1 MFASDFVFTLTP
13 ILAITAKVAVII
25 AMALVL
31 NIVLKRLIARV
42 VQAKPEQDG
51 DSDVRT
57 QLITA
62 VIGNVATVIVWII
75 SLVMVLGVLG
85 VDTTPLI
92 ATLGVAS
99 LGLGFATQDL
109 IRDYLQGFFIFME
122 DWYRVDDWVVIAG
135 MEGSVELITPRRT
148 VLREINGTVHI
159 IPNGKIPHASNQTR
173 DWARINL
180 IVTVAYKEDIDH
192 VYQVINKTCQDLK
205 NDPEYGQNMT
215 TIPAAMR
222 VSDLGDHGVDICIR
236 GDTKPGEQW
245 GLTGELRK
253 RIKKK
258 FDEESIEIPW
268 PHTKVYFGDGWKGPQ
283 DVEYS

>member
-42 VQAKPEQDG
+42 VRAMPEQDG
-51 DSDVRT
+51 DSDMRV
-57 QLITA
+57 QMITA
-62 VIGNVATVIVWII
+62 VIVKVATVIVWII
-75 SLVMVLGVLG
+75 SFVMILGVLE
-85 VDTTPLI
+85 VDTTPLL

-122 DWYRVDDWVVIAG
+122 DWYRIGDWVVIAG
-135 MEGSVELITPRRT
+135 MEGEVELISPRRT
-148 VLREINGTVHI
+148 VLREINGTMHI

-180 IVTVAYKEDIDH
+180 MVTVAYKEDIDH
-192 VYQVINKTCQDLK
+192 VYQIIDKICQGMK
-205 NDPEYGQNMT
+205 NDPEFGRNLT
-215 TIPAAMR
+215 TTPAAMR

-253 RIKKK
+253 QIKKK
-258 FDEESIEIPW
+258 FDEEGIEIPW
-268 PHTKVYFGDGWKGPQ
+268 PHTKIYFGDAGTC
-283 DVEYS
+283 DATT

>member
-1 MFASDFVFTLTP
+1 MAISDFAFSLTPMFAT
-13 ILAITAKVAVII
+13 AAKVVII
-25 AMALVL
+25 VAMALVL
-31 NIVLKRLIARV
+31 NIVQKRLVARAV
-42 VQAKPEQDG
+42 RAMWEHGADI
-51 DSDVRT
+51 DVRAEM
-57 QLITA
+57 ITA
-62 VIGNVATVIVWII
+62 VIVKVATVIVWII
-75 SLVMVLGVLG
+75 SLAMVLGVLG
-85 VDTTPLI
+85 VDTAPLL

-99 LGLGFATQDL
+99 LGLGFATQDV

-122 DWYRVDDWVVIAG
+122 DWYRVGDWVVIAG

-148 VLREINGTVHI
+148 VLRETNGTMHI

-192 VYQVINKTCQDLK
+192 VYQVINKICQDMK

>member
-1 MFASDFVFTLTP
+1 MAISDFAFSLTPMFAT
-13 ILAITAKVAVII
+13 AAKVAII
-25 AMALVL
+25 VAMALVL
-31 NIVLKRLIARV
+31 NIVQKRLIARAV
-42 VQAKPEQDG
+42 RAMWEQGADI
-51 DSDVRT
+51 DVRAEM
-57 QLITA
+57 ITA
-62 VIGNVATVIVWII
+62 VIVKVATVIVWII
-75 SLVMVLGVLG
+75 SLAMVLGVLG
-85 VDTTPLI
+85 VDTAPLL

-99 LGLGFATQDL
+99 LGLGFATQDV

-122 DWYRVDDWVVIAG
+122 DWYRVGDWVVIAG

-148 VLREINGTVHI
+148 VLRETNGTMHI

-192 VYQVINKTCQDLK
+192 VYQVINKICQDMK
-205 NDPEYGQNMT
+205 NDPEYGENMT

>member
-1 MFASDFVFTLTP
+1 MAIPDFAFSLTPMFAT
-13 ILAITAKVAVII
+13 AAKVVII
-25 AMALVL
+25 VAMALVL
-31 NIVLKRLIARV
+31 NIVQKRLVARAV
-42 VQAKPEQDG
+42 RAMWEHGADI
-51 DSDVRT
+51 DVRAEM
-57 QLITA
+57 ITA
-62 VIGNVATVIVWII
+62 VIVKVATVIVWII
-75 SLVMVLGVLG
+75 SLAMVLGVLG
-85 VDTTPLI
+85 VDTAPLL

-99 LGLGFATQDL
+99 LGLGFATQDV

-122 DWYRVDDWVVIAG
+122 DWYRVGDWVVIAG

-148 VLREINGTVHI
+148 VLRETNGTMHI

-192 VYQVINKTCQDLK
+192 VYQVINKTCQDMK